1 MHLTKSKKILIYLF
15 LLALVGSLNNY
26 KLNQLKL
33 YKINKINISG
43 LNAIENS
50 NILEDITSL
59 DLNNIFFLD
68 TVKINKILSE
78 NSLVENYK
86 IIRKY
91 PSTLDFQI
99 KKTNFLAQITKNGR
113 TFLVGSNGKL
123 TQDNF
128 INQKLPYIFGN
139 FEVEYFLKLKKIIDQ
154 SQISFDEIKN
164 FYFFPSKRW
173 DIELKNNILLKLP
186 TDNLSN
192 SIDYSIE
199 FLNLEYSNEKKIID
213 LRIKNQIIT
222 K

>member
-50 NILEDITSL
+50 NILEDIKSL
-59 DLNNIFFLD
+59 DLNNIFFVD

-99 KKTNFLAQITKNGR
+99 KKTNFLAQITKNGK

-128 INQKLPYIFGN
+128 INHKLPYIFGN